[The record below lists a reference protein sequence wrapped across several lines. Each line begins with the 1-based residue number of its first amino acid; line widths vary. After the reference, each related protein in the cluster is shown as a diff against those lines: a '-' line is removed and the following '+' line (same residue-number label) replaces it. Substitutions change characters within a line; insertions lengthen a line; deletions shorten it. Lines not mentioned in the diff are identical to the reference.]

1 MNISPIAN
9 DMFIAIDNFMNE
21 SSKVSYRF
29 TIEER
34 MKLEKYIRTLENQLI
49 MLDNYELK
57 REVK

>member
-9 DMFIAIDNFMNE
+9 DMFIAIDDFMNE
-21 SSKVSYRF
+21 SSKVGYRF

-34 MKLEKYIRTLENQLI
+34 KKLERYIRILENHLI

-57 REVK
+57 R